1 MTKTDLKTRKD
12 KVLEYIV
19 TVYTELG
26 IPVGSV
32 TLRNFSKLD
41 LSPATIR
48 NIMKDLE
55 TEGLITHP
63 HTSAGRLPTETGYRY
78 YLDNIMKPDALVEDD
93 KNRIISVCESS
104 INEPEGLLE
113 EMSRLLSDISNEVS
127 MVLLPKAR
135 LVSFGWYHLFLQPEF
150 RNISGPIRLLKAFEE
165 KKEVLDFVEE
175 SVNSRQVKVF
185 VGRENKCRDMSD
197 CSIVIS
203 GYGTC
208 DGITGAIGL
217 IGPTRMCYKR
227 AVPMVDYI
235 AREID
240 DFLNEEY

>member
-104 INEPEGLLE
+104 INEP
-113 EMSRLLSDISNEVS
+113 
-127 MVLLPKAR
+127 
-135 LVSFGWYHLFLQPEF
+135 
-150 RNISGPIRLLKAFEE
+150 
-165 KKEVLDFVEE
+165 
-175 SVNSRQVKVF
+175 
-185 VGRENKCRDMSD
+185 
-197 CSIVIS
+197 
-203 GYGTC
+203 
-208 DGITGAIGL
+208 
-217 IGPTRMCYKR
+217 
-227 AVPMVDYI
+227 
-235 AREID
+235 
-240 DFLNEEY
+240 